1 MRARELATTIAVS
14 ALALTGCSGSG
25 EDEGSDTSSTSRPD
39 TSSSSSS
46 TSGGGSPTSGRQ
58 STTSSSPATE
68 EGPPPEAQANTK
80 EGAEAFAKW
89 YWEQTG
95 EVLKDGDTSTI
106 ETYSA
111 TNCKVCGT
119 LIDLA
124 QRNKRKYGVV
134 QANPYSVKVVGSAE
148 ESGTW
153 RVKLRVD
160 FDRYEYRKSGE
171 VKSFVRGNHYE
182 VNPELTRSPHGWEV
196 ADWLMVQP

>member
-89 YWEQTG
+89 YWEENGDAYVT
-95 EVLKDGDTSTI
+95 GDTSLLKEASSSQCEVCLSVI
-106 ETYSA
+106 RLHD
-111 TNCKVCGT
+111 TNSK
-119 LIDLA
+119 
-124 QRNKRKYGVV
+124 KYGL
-134 QANPYSVKVVGSAE
+134 AKRNPYTVNVVASAQDE
-148 ESGTW
+148 AGVW
-153 RVKLRVD
+153 RVKLSVNQPKFRL
-160 FDRYEYRKSGE
+160 FKEGAATAT
-171 VKSFVRGNHYE
+171 VRATKYE
-182 VNPELTRSPHGWEV
+182 VNPQLQRQSDHWLLR
-196 ADWLMVQP
+196 DWLMIQ